1 MRVFVLYY
9 LSLSGAGS
17 VTQQF
22 LILYLKY
29 LARVL
34 LLLLVRI

>member
-1 MRVFVLYY
+1 MRAFVLYY

-29 LARVL
+29 LSSCV
-34 LLLLVRI
+34 VVIIG